1 MSEGPRNAVDN
12 PILNSPFEEPTRHF
26 DFSGPQARILEGR
39 RRSEYYGTLRSEH
52 IGEAAGRPDAIEL
65 ALVNEIR
72 RRVAEW
78 RARRYQGVTPT
89 TRDLL
94 DHWKRSDRKPLFF
107 CQLEA
112 VETLIWLV
120 EGTPADLQG
129 IDVPLD
135 MPNDIESLRKGY
147 AALRRYCTK
156 MATGSGKT
164 IVMAMVCAWSIL
176 NKLASKQDARFG
188 DAVLVIGPNLTVK
201 ERLAVLD
208 PKRGDNYYDAF
219 QLVPRGYR
227 DLLARGRVLVT
238 NWHVLLPKEDPKRG
252 IVQRG
257 AESDTA
263 FAKRILGRDLGSAG
277 QLLVLNDEAH
287 HAYRPAPPPSEEE
300 KVERLA
306 QLSSDEKREAEELA
320 EEATVWVGGLDRI
333 HKARGIRMVVD
344 LSATPFYIKGSGHP
358 EGTPLPWV
366 VSDFGLVEAIESG
379 ITKVPRV
386 PVVDDSGR
394 PDPKYF
400 HLWRTIMAELP
411 AGDRQ
416 TVKRRATSGAVW
428 TKAEGAFQMLA
439 GKWEETFDAF
449 ASAGMAVPPVLIV
462 VAANTEL
469 AKIVAES
476 VQGGGSL
483 QALKGEYTF
492 GIDSRVLAEAEAA
505 EPGGADREKE
515 RLRLK
520 TATVGKAEW
529 PGGAAPEGW
538 EELTEPP
545 GKNVR
550 CVVSVGMLTEG
561 WDASNVTQILG
572 LRAFGSQLL
581 CEQVVGR
588 GLRRMS
594 YDPDPATGLLVPEF
608 CDVFGIPFE
617 AIPVQGTLPN
627 APSPPP
633 ASTLVQALADRKAF
647 ALEWP
652 RVEGFVRDVKSR
664 LRCDVATVA
673 PITIESTVEP
683 ASVQAAAQVG
693 LPAGRRS
700 EPNMAA
706 EVRTRETFHEE
717 HTLQRTKFEIART
730 ITETLGPRAN
740 AQGSGEKR
748 SPMAHR
754 ALFPQVLG
762 IVDDYVSNR
771 VQCKGYARVEDLALG
786 VYRQVVVDRLLA
798 AIDSANDDGESTLLP
813 RIDRLRPVG
822 STSDVQ
828 FRTTKPVHPT
838 MKSHISHVVL
848 DSTWEGAVAYILER
862 CKFVLSYA
870 KNDRLDFTISYAHA
884 DDTHLYTPDFLVDVD
899 VDDGRRVR
907 LILEVK
913 GRSGEQDRAKD
924 TAANQ
929 WVRAVNNHGGFGRW
943 EYRVCSD
950 PPSLIADLERWREEW
965 KREGAGT
972 RWTAPPP
979 RTTRTR
985 SDRPAS
991 VPITPAVRA
1000 DPDAKAPMPAD
1011 APAEYELLDPIAGGG
1026 MAECFRARDRAT
1038 RDIVFIKRARV
1049 GSNDADALQRESDI
1063 YGRLQYKDCEHVLQV
1078 RDIRREDGF
1087 VTLVTEFAD
1096 GGDLKRHVEQRGR
1109 PGLALT
1115 EALPIA
1121 LEVSRGIE
1129 ELHGTHI
1136 VHRDLKPENVL
1147 MVGGV
1152 WKLADFGIAKNRD
1165 NAAPGKTFQQAGT
1178 LGFAPPEQ
1186 FEGTQAEPSADIY
1199 GLGKLLAYLLT
1210 GGTDIDRIRPELVE
1224 WRRLAYRCAQLSV
1237 EKRPTIG
1244 EVLEALQQ
1252 LAGTYAGR

>member
-12 PILNSPFEEPTRHF
+12 PILNSPFEEPKRYF
-26 DFSGPQARILEGR
+26 DFSGPQARILQGR
-39 RRSEYYGTLRSEH
+39 RRSEYYGTLRSDQV
-52 IGEAAGRPDAIEL
+52 GEAAGRPDAIEL
-65 ALVNEIR
+65 VLVNEIR

-78 RARRYQGVTPT
+78 RSRRYQGVTPT

-94 DHWKRSDRKPLFF
+94 EHWRRADRRPLFF
-107 CQLEA
+107 CQIEA

-129 IDVPLD
+129 VDIPLD
-135 MPNDIESLRKGY
+135 SPNDIESLRKGY
-147 AALRRYCTK
+147 GALRRYCTK

-188 DAVLVIGPNLTVK
+188 DSVLVIGPNLTVK

-208 PKRGDNYYDAF
+208 PRRSDNYYDAF
-219 QLVPRGYR
+219 DLVPLGHR
-227 DLLARGRVLVT
+227 DSLARGRVLVA

-263 FAKRILGRDLGSAG
+263 FAKRILGRDLGGAG

-287 HAYRPAPPPSEEE
+287 HAYRPAPPKSEEE
-300 KVERLA
+300 KDERLA
-306 QLSSDEKREAEELA
+306 QLSADEKREAEELA

-333 HKARGIRMVVD
+333 QKARGIRMVVD

-400 HLWRTIMAELP
+400 QLWRTIMERLP

-416 TVKRRATSGAVW
+416 TAKRRASSAAVW
-428 TKAEGAFQMLA
+428 REAEGALQMLA
-439 GKWEETFDAF
+439 SKWEATFEQF
-449 ASAGMAVPPVLIV
+449 RSARLPVPPALIV

-469 AKIVAES
+469 AKIVAEAIQS
-476 VQGGGSL
+476 GGSL
-483 QALKGEYTF
+483 AALKGEYTF

-505 EPGGADREKE
+505 ESGGADREKE

-520 TATVGKAEW
+520 TATVGKAVW
-529 PGGAAPEGW
+529 PGGAPPEGW
-538 EELTEPP
+538 EELVEPP
-545 GKNVR
+545 GKDVR

-594 YDPDPATGLLVPEF
+594 YDPDPSTGRLIPEY

-617 AIPVQGTLPN
+617 AIPVQGTGPHTP
-627 APSPPP
+627 APPP
-633 ASTLVQALADRKAF
+633 ASTLVQALVDRKAL

-664 LRCDVATVA
+664 LSCDVESIA
-673 PITIESTVEP
+673 PVTIEATVEP

-693 LPAGRRS
+693 LAAGRRGDLS
-700 EPNMAA
+700 IGA
-706 EVRTRETFHEE
+706 EVQTRETFHQE
-717 HTLQRTKFEIART
+717 HTLQRTKFEIASA
-730 ITETLGPRAN
+730 ITETLGSRAD
-740 AQGSGEKR
+740 AQDAGKKP
-748 SPMAHR
+748 SPVSHR
-754 ALFPQVLG
+754 ALFPQVLR
-762 IVDDYVSNR
+762 IVDDYVDTR
-771 VQCKGYARVEDLALG
+771 VQVKGFARV
-786 VYRQVVVDRLLA
+786 VIDRLLD

-828 FRTTKPVHPT
+828 FRTSKPVRPT
-838 MKSHISHVVL
+838 EKSHISHVVL
-848 DSTWEGAVAYILER
+848 DSTWEGSVAYYLER
-862 CKFVLSYA
+862 CPFVFSYA
-870 KNDRLDFTISYAHA
+870 KNDRLDFTISYTFGT
-884 DDTHLYTPDFLVDVD
+884 DTHQYTPDFLVDVD
-899 VDDGRRVR
+899 VGEGRRVR
-907 LILEVK
+907 MILEVK

-924 TAANQ
+924 TAASQ

-943 EYRVCSD
+943 EYRVCTD
-950 PPSLIADLERWREEW
+950 PPSLVGDLERWREEW
-965 KREGAGT
+965 AREGAGT
-972 RWTAPPP
+972 RWSTPLPP
-979 RTTRTR
+979 RTSTRRR
-985 SDRPAS
+985 SDRSPSASALEGASTPTNDPPSAS
-991 VPITPAVRA
+991 VESFG
-1000 DPDAKAPMPAD
+1000 
-1011 APAEYELLDPIAGGG
+1011 EYELLEPIAGGA
-1026 MAECFRARDRAT
+1026 MAECFRARDHAT
-1038 RDIVFIKRARV
+1038 GDIVFMKRVRV
-1049 GSNDADALQRESDI
+1049 GTSDADALQRESDI
-1063 YGRLQYKDCEHVLQV
+1063 YGRLQYRDCEHILQV
-1078 RDIRREDGF
+1078 RDIQRGDGY
-1087 VTLVTEFAD
+1087 VTLITEFAD
-1096 GGDLKRHVEQRGR
+1096 GKDLKRHVEERGR
-1109 PGLALT
+1109 PGLSPK

-1121 LEVSRGIE
+1121 MEVAQGLE
-1129 ELHGTHI
+1129 ELHSANI

-1147 MVGGV
+1147 SVRGV
-1152 WKLADFGIAKNRD
+1152 WKLADFGIAKNRE

-1199 GLGKLLAYLLT
+1199 SFGKLLAYLIT
-1210 GGTDIDRIRPELVE
+1210 GGTDIDRIRPELVD
-1224 WRRLAYRCAQLSV
+1224 WRRLAHRCAQLLA
-1237 EKRPTIG
+1237 EKRPSIG
-1244 EVLEALQQ
+1244 EVLDALR
-1252 LAGTYAGR
+1252 LLEGSPGD